1 MTLLGPVRTLSKIVI
16 SLSPSLLLTTPF
28 SRSLSLSLSLWEK
41 LLALGIVCEEVFN
54 ECTFGAQQLSLSYT
68 HTHMCVRVCVTRKTP
83 EHQILLNI
91 TWKTSDLQIDMSL
104 V

>member
-1 MTLLGPVRTLSKIVI
+1 MNAHLVHNN
-16 SLSPSLLLTTPF
+16 F
-28 SRSLSLSLSLWEK
+28 LSL
-41 LLALGIVCEEVFN
+41 
-54 ECTFGAQQLSLSYT
+54 THT